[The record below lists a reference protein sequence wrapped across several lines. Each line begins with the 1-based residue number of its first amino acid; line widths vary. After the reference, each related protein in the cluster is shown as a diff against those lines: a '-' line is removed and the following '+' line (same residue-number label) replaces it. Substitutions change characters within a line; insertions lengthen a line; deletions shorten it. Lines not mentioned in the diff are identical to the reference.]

1 MFFKHK
7 KRVKVMDD
15 VILKDSDIETI
26 KILLNHWY
34 DNKDKVEHH
43 DLVLKIRMLNET
55 AKRFLLINESTTKQE
70 IKI

>member
-7 KRVKVMDD
+7 RGAKVMDD

-34 DNKDKVEHH
+34 DDKDKAEHH

-55 AKRFLLINESTTKQE
+55 AKGLLLINEPTTKQE